1 MAKHKILIVEDEGIF
16 ASDLQNMLNNLG
28 FKNSFVAHSGEKAL
42 YKVEKIQPDL
52 VLVDIVLKGEINGID
67 VAHEIKNRFNIP
79 VIYITAYSDE
89 NTLQKAKITEPYG
102 YLLKPFGEKELNI
115 AIEIALYKFKMEKK
129 LIESETKLKTIF
141 EFAPDGIYLN
151 DLKGN
156 FIDGNKSVEKIIGY
170 KRKELIGK
178 NFIELKIL
186 PSEYKQKSQENLMH
200 NAKGEPTGPDEFI
213 LIRKDGSKVPVEIT
227 THPVEI
233 NNNIIVIGIARD
245 ITERKQAEDELR
257 KEKRFTE
264 NIIATVPDSLLVI
277 DKNLKIKSANRTF
290 YETFQM
296 EPKKV
301 IGASITNI
309 LGDEDGRLSTELTRL
324 FGTEDMLE
332 NFELHYQSKKMGS
345 SREAQRLTSKGER
358 IFNITA
364 RGIIIAEEEEEE
376 EEEELVVLRDI
387 TERKNSEEELK
398 NAYTKLE
405 DTQKELIQS
414 ETLAALGG
422 FASGVAHEIR
432 NPLAN
437 ISASAQYCINKF
449 DLARKIKNYLR
460 IIIRNSN
467 KANRIIKDL
476 LDFARPRELVFK
488 KGNIVQPLNKACD
501 LTKAKRLN
509 YNIRLYKRCSRVL
522 PKILMD
528 EKRMEQVFLN
538 IIINSIDSMS
548 KGGRLSITAYPEYEY
563 VVINIS
569 DTGKGISEQDISK
582 IFNPFFTKKSDGVG
596 LGLSVTHKLIQSHK
610 GKIEVES
617 KYNKGTKFT
626 IKLPIYQ
633 EEKKS
638 N

>member
-376 EEEELVVLRDI
+376 EELVVLRDI

>member
-376 EEEELVVLRDI
+376 ELVVLRDI